1 MQLNLISTPPEETLK
16 IVAQVIPIW
25 KDKKVL
31 PLENENRIEEKKI
44 LPLFDNER
52 VFSIQKH
59 DYL

>member
-1 MQLNLISTPPEETLK
+1 MQVNLISAPPEEKLK

-25 KDKKVL
+25 KEKKVL
-31 PLENENRIEEKKI
+31 PAENTKCKEEKKI

-52 VFSIQKH
+52 VFRIQKY